1 MRLKFSLRDVSK
13 SYGNLTV
20 LKKCTQSFGP
30 GLNAIL
36 GPSQSGK
43 STLMKICANLEPV
56 SSGKVSYFFSSE
68 RTIKNEQYIMRKTT
82 LVMPFGTMFNTSA
95 WKNVISG
102 LVIRKTKRR
111 EIKKRANDILNEVG
125 LYEKRNR
132 NAFSLTRGECRR
144 LLLARA
150 VVTNPDILLLDEP
163 FRGLDDESVE
173 IIEKVLINLKTS
185 DDPPT
190 IVMVTSDPLHASGIS
205 TKRLVLRN
213 GTFAVSISREEDIDP
228 ELDIPGHLDLD
239 QLAIEHEA
247 MEKAEADQ
255 SDAGQED
262 ADQDDTD
269 EQEGGEGEPYI
280 NPEFFK

>member
-30 GLNAIL
+30 GLTAIL

-43 STLMKICANLEPV
+43 STLLKICASLEPPT
-56 SSGKVSYFFSSE
+56 SGKVSYFFSSE
-68 RTIKNEQYIMRKTT
+68 RTIKKEEYIMRKMT
-82 LVMPFGTMFNTSA
+82 LVLPFGTMFNTSA

-111 EIKKRANDILNEVG
+111 EIKKLANDILNEVG
-125 LYEKRNR
+125 LYDKRNR
-132 NAFSLTRGECRR
+132 NAFTLTRGECRR

-150 VVTNPDILLLDEP
+150 VVINPDILLLDEP
-163 FRGLDDESVE
+163 FRGLDNESIE
-173 IIEKVLINLKTS
+173 IIEKVLIRLKSS

-190 IVMVTSDPLHASGIS
+190 IVMATSDPLHASGIS

-213 GTFAVSISREEDIDP
+213 GTFAVSISQEQEIDA
-228 ELDIPGHLDLD
+228 EMEIPGHLDLD

-247 MEKAEADQ
+247 MEKEDT
-255 SDAGQED
+255 GQED

-269 EQEGGEGEPYI
+269 EQEGGEEEPGEEPYI